1 MDDGDDEPAVEIE
14 DEAHKLADRT
24 DRDLLE
30 RWRSG
35 EQAAGSKLFERHFP
49 ALMRFFRNK
58 IDRGIEDLI
67 QDTMLACV
75 RGRDRLRDDGS
86 FRAYL
91 FATAR
96 FVLYEH
102 VRKRNRGEAIDG
114 EQQILLQAL
123 RKLPIELQMTLEL
136 YYWEGLS
143 GPELADALG
152 VPLGTVRKRIRR
164 GSELLKEL
172 VELLSSSPELVHST
186 VVHLGDWLTKL
197 RFVAAGLA
205 LTTVSPSLTD
215 VLPDGVRLLQVRGE
229 PRESRR
235 LSLVRLPGPVAPE
248 VAVFLDALAQA
259 HTQ

>member
-1 MDDGDDEPAVEIE
+1 MDEDDDSGNAAERSSE
-14 DEAHKLADRT
+14 DRT

-75 RGRDRLRDDGS
+75 RGRDRLRDDNS

-102 VRKRNRGEAIDG
+102 VRKRNRGEALDAEQQSFADLG
-114 EQQILLQAL
+114 PGPSTAYAKHREQQILLQAL
-123 RKLPIELQMTLEL
+123 RMLPIDLQMTLEL
-136 YYWEGLS
+136 YYWEGLN
-143 GPELADALG
+143 GRELADATG
-152 VPLGTVRKRIRR
+152 VPLGTARNRIRR
-164 GSELLKEL
+164 GSEQLKEL
-172 VELLSSSPELVHST
+172 VQQLGSSPDLVRST
-186 VVHLGDWLTKL
+186 VTHLEDWLTRL
-197 RFVAAGLA
+197 RGRSSSSGA
-205 LTTVSPSLTD
+205 D
-215 VLPDGVRLLQVRGE
+215 D
-229 PRESRR
+229 
-235 LSLVRLPGPVAPE
+235 
-248 VAVFLDALAQA
+248 DD
-259 HTQ
+259 